1 MSRIENT
8 GQIKT
13 GYSVKSGT
21 NPEEKVENGSDF
33 ASMLTKYKKKAAQD
47 DETKKAETGETKN
60 KETQPEETKNRGNEK
75 QVNGRQSGENEKT
88 AEIKAEIKVTD
99 IQDEKNSQDGEK
111 EQEQELAAAYASEA
125 CYRTFVQIT
134 AENSKT
140 PAVYNNEING
150 IQDLAVQTTVE
161 TGMEDQTAAVSTIQQ
176 TESPHTESPHTETAV
191 HADDLKLRN
200 RSDQTGE
207 KEKSGEAEEAGQSKQ
222 TAKMNREEEIPDQKE
237 HISGKEMTALASPG
251 YTGTVES
258 SAGTAAKPAAVD
270 TGPADR
276 LPTAQD
282 TLTEDLGNYLDTKI
296 SEKKGKL
303 ELSLEPERLGKLT
316 IRLEYEKGK
325 TEVTIFSTSAK
336 TLEILSKEAGHLAQI
351 LEEKTGHPV
360 IPISAKE
367 EKGITELEEQIKDM
381 FFGGEISFNDEVYIT
396 NARHKAALEEADRS
410 LDLVRNSIEMGMP
423 EDFFSIDLMN
433 AYENLGKILGESVGE
448 DLVNEIFSKFCM
460 GK

>member
-47 DETKKAETGETKN
+47 DETKK
-60 KETQPEETKNRGNEK
+60 KETQPEETKNRENEK

-351 LEEKTGHPV
+351 LEEKTGTPTV
-360 IPISAKE
+360 IYTPEQTENRQNMDQDPGHGRNGRQDQKE
-367 EKGITELEEQIKDM
+367 QRQKQDD
-381 FFGGEISFNDEVYIT
+381 SF
-396 NARHKAALEEADRS
+396 AQQLR
-410 LDLVRNSIEMGMP
+410 
-423 EDFFSIDLMN
+423 
-433 AYENLGKILGESVGE
+433 LGLA
-448 DLVNEIFSKFCM
+448 
-460 GK
+460 

>member
-21 NPEEKVENGSDF
+21 NSEEKVENGSDF
-33 ASMLTKYKKKAAQD
+33 ASMLTKYKKKAAQN

-75 QVNGRQSGENEKT
+75 QVNGRQSGENVKT
-88 AEIKAEIKVTD
+88 DEIKAEIKVTD
-99 IQDEKNSQDGEK
+99 IQDGKNSQDGEK
-111 EQEQELAAAYASEA
+111 EQEQELAAAYVSEA

-222 TAKMNREEEIPDQKE
+222 TAKMNWEEEIPDQKE

-351 LEEKTGHPV
+351 LEEKTGTPTV
-360 IPISAKE
+360 IYTPEQTENRQNMDQDTGHGRNGRQDQKE
-367 EKGITELEEQIKDM
+367 QRQKQDD
-381 FFGGEISFNDEVYIT
+381 SF
-396 NARHKAALEEADRS
+396 AQQLR
-410 LDLVRNSIEMGMP
+410 
-423 EDFFSIDLMN
+423 
-433 AYENLGKILGESVGE
+433 LGLT
-448 DLVNEIFSKFCM
+448 
-460 GK
+460 

>member
-1 MSRIENT
+1 LNRIENT

-47 DETKKAETGETKN
+47 DETKRAETGETKN
-60 KETQPEETKNRGNEK
+60 KETQPEETK
-75 QVNGRQSGENEKT
+75 SGENGKQVSGSQSGKNKKT

-99 IQDEKNSQDGEK
+99 IQDGKNSQDGEI
-111 EQEQELAAAYASEA
+111 EQDQELAAAYASET
-125 CYRTFVQIT
+125 CYRSFVQIT
-134 AENSKT
+134 TENNKM
-140 PAVYNNEING
+140 PAVYNNEI
-150 IQDLAVQTTVE
+150 QDLAVQITAE
-161 TGMEDQTAAVSTIQQ
+161 AGMEDQSAAVSTIQKN
-176 TESPHTESPHTETAV
+176 EAPHTETVA
-191 HADDLKLRN
+191 HADDLKLQN
-200 RSDQTGE
+200 RLAQT
-207 KEKSGEAEEAGQSKQ
+207 EAAGRTGEAGQSKR

-237 HISGKEMTALASPG
+237 HISGKEMTALASSS

-258 SAGTAAKPAAVD
+258 SAGTAAKPTAVD
-270 TGPADR
+270 AGPADR
-276 LPTAQD
+276 LATAQD

-351 LEEKTGHPV
+351 LEEKTGTPTV
-360 IPISAKE
+360 IYTPEQTENRQNMDQDTGHGRNGRQDQKE
-367 EKGITELEEQIKDM
+367 QRQKQDD
-381 FFGGEISFNDEVYIT
+381 SF
-396 NARHKAALEEADRS
+396 AQQLR
-410 LDLVRNSIEMGMP
+410 
-423 EDFFSIDLMN
+423 
-433 AYENLGKILGESVGE
+433 LGLA
-448 DLVNEIFSKFCM
+448 
-460 GK
+460 

>member
-75 QVNGRQSGENEKT
+75 QVNGRQSGENVKT
-88 AEIKAEIKVTD
+88 DEIKAEIKVTD
-99 IQDEKNSQDGEK
+99 IQDGKNSQDGEK
-111 EQEQELAAAYASEA
+111 EQEQELAVAYASET

-150 IQDLAVQTTVE
+150 IQDLAVQTTSE

-176 TESPHTESPHTETAV
+176 TESPHTETAV

-351 LEEKTGHPV
+351 LEEKTGTPTV
-360 IPISAKE
+360 IYTPEQTENRQNMDQDTGHGRNGRQDQKE
-367 EKGITELEEQIKDM
+367 QRQKQDD
-381 FFGGEISFNDEVYIT
+381 SF
-396 NARHKAALEEADRS
+396 AQQLR
-410 LDLVRNSIEMGMP
+410 
-423 EDFFSIDLMN
+423 
-433 AYENLGKILGESVGE
+433 LGLT
-448 DLVNEIFSKFCM
+448 
-460 GK
+460 

>member
-111 EQEQELAAAYASEA
+111 EQELAAAYASET

-176 TESPHTESPHTETAV
+176 TESPHTETAV

-351 LEEKTGHPV
+351 LEEKTGTPTV
-360 IPISAKE
+360 IYTPEQTENRQNMDQDTGHGRNGRQDQKE
-367 EKGITELEEQIKDM
+367 QRQKQDD
-381 FFGGEISFNDEVYIT
+381 SF
-396 NARHKAALEEADRS
+396 AQQLR
-410 LDLVRNSIEMGMP
+410 
-423 EDFFSIDLMN
+423 
-433 AYENLGKILGESVGE
+433 LGLT
-448 DLVNEIFSKFCM
+448 
-460 GK
+460 

>member
-21 NPEEKVENGSDF
+21 NSEEKVENGSDF

-111 EQEQELAAAYASEA
+111 EQEQELAAAYASET

-351 LEEKTGHPV
+351 LEEKTGTPTV
-360 IPISAKE
+360 IYTPEQTENRQNMDQDTGHGRNGRQDQKE
-367 EKGITELEEQIKDM
+367 QRQKQDD
-381 FFGGEISFNDEVYIT
+381 SF
-396 NARHKAALEEADRS
+396 AQQLR
-410 LDLVRNSIEMGMP
+410 
-423 EDFFSIDLMN
+423 
-433 AYENLGKILGESVGE
+433 LGLA
-448 DLVNEIFSKFCM
+448 
-460 GK
+460 

>member
-8 GQIKT
+8 GQIKP
-13 GYSVKSGT
+13 GYSVKAAT
-21 NPEEKVENGSDF
+21 NSEEKVGNGSDF
-33 ASMLTKYKKKAAQD
+33 ASMLTKYQKKAAQD

-111 EQEQELAAAYASEA
+111 EQEQELAAAYASET

-176 TESPHTESPHTETAV
+176 TESPHTETAV

-200 RSDQTGE
+200 RLDQTGE

-351 LEEKTGHPV
+351 LEEKTGTPTV
-360 IPISAKE
+360 IYTPEQTENRQNMDRDPGHGRNGRQDQKE
-367 EKGITELEEQIKDM
+367 QRQKQDD
-381 FFGGEISFNDEVYIT
+381 SFVQQL
-396 NARHKAALEEADRS
+396 R
-410 LDLVRNSIEMGMP
+410 
-423 EDFFSIDLMN
+423 
-433 AYENLGKILGESVGE
+433 LGLA
-448 DLVNEIFSKFCM
+448 
-460 GK
+460 

>member
-1 MSRIENT
+1 MNRIENT

-161 TGMEDQTAAVSTIQQ
+161 TGMEDKSAAVSTIQQ
-176 TESPHTESPHTETAV
+176 TESPHTETAV

-351 LEEKTGHPV
+351 LEEKTGTPTV
-360 IPISAKE
+360 IYTPEQTENRQNMDQDTGHGRNGRQDQKE
-367 EKGITELEEQIKDM
+367 QRQKQDD
-381 FFGGEISFNDEVYIT
+381 SF
-396 NARHKAALEEADRS
+396 AQQLR
-410 LDLVRNSIEMGMP
+410 
-423 EDFFSIDLMN
+423 
-433 AYENLGKILGESVGE
+433 LGLT
-448 DLVNEIFSKFCM
+448 
-460 GK
+460 

>member
-99 IQDEKNSQDGEK
+99 IQDGKNSQDGEK
-111 EQEQELAAAYASEA
+111 EQELAAAYASEA

-161 TGMEDQTAAVSTIQQ
+161 TGMEDKSAAVSTIQQ

-351 LEEKTGHPV
+351 LEEKTGTPTV
-360 IPISAKE
+360 IYTPEQTENRQNMDQDPGHGRNGRQDQKE
-367 EKGITELEEQIKDM
+367 QRQKQDD
-381 FFGGEISFNDEVYIT
+381 SF
-396 NARHKAALEEADRS
+396 AQQLR
-410 LDLVRNSIEMGMP
+410 
-423 EDFFSIDLMN
+423 
-433 AYENLGKILGESVGE
+433 LGLA
-448 DLVNEIFSKFCM
+448 
-460 GK
+460 

>member
-1 MSRIENT
+1 MNRIENA
-8 GQIKT
+8 GQVKT

-21 NPEEKVENGSDF
+21 NSEEKVGNGSDF

-176 TESPHTESPHTETAV
+176 TESPHTETAV

-237 HISGKEMTALASPG
+237 HLSGKEMTALASSS
-251 YTGTVES
+251 YRGTVES

-276 LPTAQD
+276 LVTAQD

-316 IRLEYEKGK
+316 IRLQYEKGK

-351 LEEKTGHPV
+351 LEEKTGTPTV
-360 IPISAKE
+360 IYTPEQTENRQNMDQDPGHGRNGRQDQKE
-367 EKGITELEEQIKDM
+367 QRQKQDD
-381 FFGGEISFNDEVYIT
+381 SF
-396 NARHKAALEEADRS
+396 AQQLR
-410 LDLVRNSIEMGMP
+410 
-423 EDFFSIDLMN
+423 
-433 AYENLGKILGESVGE
+433 LGLA
-448 DLVNEIFSKFCM
+448 
-460 GK
+460 

>member
-1 MSRIENT
+1 MNRIENT

-47 DETKKAETGETKN
+47 DETKRAETGETKN
-60 KETQPEETKNRGNEK
+60 KETQPEETKSGENGK
-75 QVNGRQSGENEKT
+75 QVNGSQSGKNKKT

-99 IQDEKNSQDGEK
+99 IQDGKNSQDGEI
-111 EQEQELAAAYASEA
+111 EQDQELTAAYASET

-134 AENSKT
+134 AENSKA
-140 PAVYNNEING
+140 PAVYNNEINE

-161 TGMEDQTAAVSTIQQ
+161 TGMEDQTAAVSTIQR
-176 TESPHTESPHTETAV
+176 TESPHTETAV

-200 RSDQTGE
+200 RSDQIGE

-222 TAKMNREEEIPDQKE
+222 TAKMNREEETPGRKE
-237 HISGKEMTALASPG
+237 HISGKKMTALASSG
-251 YTGTVES
+251 YRGTVES
-258 SAGTAAKPAAVD
+258 STGTAEKPAAAD

-276 LPTAQD
+276 LATAQD

-325 TEVTIFSTSAK
+325 TEV
-336 TLEILSKEAGHLAQI
+336 
-351 LEEKTGHPV
+351 
-360 IPISAKE
+360 
-367 EKGITELEEQIKDM
+367 
-381 FFGGEISFNDEVYIT
+381 
-396 NARHKAALEEADRS
+396 R
-410 LDLVRNSIEMGMP
+410 
-423 EDFFSIDLMN
+423 
-433 AYENLGKILGESVGE
+433 
-448 DLVNEIFSKFCM
+448 
-460 GK
+460 

>member
-237 HISGKEMTALASPG
+237 HLSGKEMTALASSG

-276 LPTAQD
+276 LATAQD

-351 LEEKTGHPV
+351 LEEKTGTPTV
-360 IPISAKE
+360 IYTPEQTENRQNMDQDPGHGRNGRQDQKE
-367 EKGITELEEQIKDM
+367 QRQKQDD
-381 FFGGEISFNDEVYIT
+381 SF
-396 NARHKAALEEADRS
+396 AQQLR
-410 LDLVRNSIEMGMP
+410 
-423 EDFFSIDLMN
+423 
-433 AYENLGKILGESVGE
+433 LGLA
-448 DLVNEIFSKFCM
+448 
-460 GK
+460 

>member
-111 EQEQELAAAYASEA
+111 EQELAAAYASET

-258 SAGTAAKPAAVD
+258 SAGTAAKPVAVD

-351 LEEKTGHPV
+351 LEEKTGTPTV
-360 IPISAKE
+360 IYTPEQTENRQNMDQDTGHGRNGRQDQKE
-367 EKGITELEEQIKDM
+367 QRQKQDD
-381 FFGGEISFNDEVYIT
+381 SF
-396 NARHKAALEEADRS
+396 AQQLR
-410 LDLVRNSIEMGMP
+410 
-423 EDFFSIDLMN
+423 
-433 AYENLGKILGESVGE
+433 LGLA
-448 DLVNEIFSKFCM
+448 
-460 GK
+460 

>member
-8 GQIKT
+8 GQIKP
-13 GYSVKSGT
+13 GYSVKAAT
-21 NPEEKVENGSDF
+21 NSEEKVGNGSDF
-33 ASMLTKYKKKAAQD
+33 ASMLTKYQKKAAQD

-111 EQEQELAAAYASEA
+111 EQEQELAAAYASET

-140 PAVYNNEING
+140 SAVYNNEING

-176 TESPHTESPHTETAV
+176 TESPHTETAV

-200 RSDQTGE
+200 RLDQTGE

-222 TAKMNREEEIPDQKE
+222 TAKMNREEETPGRKE
-237 HISGKEMTALASPG
+237 HISGKEMTALASSG
-251 YTGTVES
+251 YRGTVES
-258 SAGTAAKPAAVD
+258 SAGTAEKPAAAD
-270 TGPADR
+270 IGSADR
-276 LPTAQD
+276 LATAQD

-351 LEEKTGHPV
+351 LEEKTGTPTV
-360 IPISAKE
+360 IYTPEQTENRQNMDQDPGHGRNGRQDQKE
-367 EKGITELEEQIKDM
+367 QRQKQDD
-381 FFGGEISFNDEVYIT
+381 SFVQQL
-396 NARHKAALEEADRS
+396 R
-410 LDLVRNSIEMGMP
+410 
-423 EDFFSIDLMN
+423 
-433 AYENLGKILGESVGE
+433 LGLA
-448 DLVNEIFSKFCM
+448 
-460 GK
+460 

>member
-60 KETQPEETKNRGNEK
+60 KETQPEETKNSGNEK

-161 TGMEDQTAAVSTIQQ
+161 TGMEDKSAAVSTIQQ
-176 TESPHTESPHTETAV
+176 TESPHTETAV

-351 LEEKTGHPV
+351 LEEKTGTPTV
-360 IPISAKE
+360 IYTPEQTENRQNMDQDPGHGRNGRQDQKE
-367 EKGITELEEQIKDM
+367 QRQKQDD
-381 FFGGEISFNDEVYIT
+381 SF
-396 NARHKAALEEADRS
+396 AQQLRLGLAQK
-410 LDLVRNSIEMGMP
+410 
-423 EDFFSIDLMN
+423 ED
-433 AYENLGKILGESVGE
+433 
-448 DLVNEIFSKFCM
+448 
-460 GK
+460 

>member
-1 MSRIENT
+1 M
-8 GQIKT
+8 
-13 GYSVKSGT
+13 KSGT

-33 ASMLTKYKKKAAQD
+33 ASMLTKYQKKAAQN

-75 QVNGRQSGENEKT
+75 QVNGRQSGENVKT
-88 AEIKAEIKVTD
+88 DEIKAEIKVTD
-99 IQDEKNSQDGEK
+99 IQDGKNSQDGEK
-111 EQEQELAAAYASEA
+111 EQEQELAAAYVSEA

-150 IQDLAVQTTVE
+150 IQDLAVQTTSE

-237 HISGKEMTALASPG
+237 HISGKEMTALASSG

-276 LPTAQD
+276 LATAQD

-351 LEEKTGHPV
+351 LEEKTGTPTV
-360 IPISAKE
+360 IYTPEQTENRQNMDQDTGHGRNGRQDQKE
-367 EKGITELEEQIKDM
+367 QRQKQDD
-381 FFGGEISFNDEVYIT
+381 SF
-396 NARHKAALEEADRS
+396 AQQLR
-410 LDLVRNSIEMGMP
+410 
-423 EDFFSIDLMN
+423 
-433 AYENLGKILGESVGE
+433 LGLT
-448 DLVNEIFSKFCM
+448 
-460 GK
+460 

>member
-1 MSRIENT
+1 MNRIENT

-47 DETKKAETGETKN
+47 DETKRAETGETKN
-60 KETQPEETKNRGNEK
+60 KETQPEETK
-75 QVNGRQSGENEKT
+75 SGENGKQVSGSQSGKNKKT

-99 IQDEKNSQDGEK
+99 IQDGKNSQDGEI
-111 EQEQELAAAYASEA
+111 EQEQELAAAYASET
-125 CYRTFVQIT
+125 CYRSFVQIT
-134 AENSKT
+134 TENNKM
-140 PAVYNNEING
+140 PAVYNNEI
-150 IQDLAVQTTVE
+150 QDLAVQITAE
-161 TGMEDQTAAVSTIQQ
+161 AGMEDQSAAVSTIQKN
-176 TESPHTESPHTETAV
+176 EAPHTETVA
-191 HADDLKLRN
+191 HADDLKLQN
-200 RSDQTGE
+200 RLAQT
-207 KEKSGEAEEAGQSKQ
+207 EAAGRTGEAGQSKQ

-237 HISGKEMTALASPG
+237 HISGKEMTALASSS

-270 TGPADR
+270 AGPADR
-276 LPTAQD
+276 LATAQD

-351 LEEKTGHPV
+351 LEEKTGTPTV
-360 IPISAKE
+360 IYTPEQTENRQNMDQDTGHGRNGRQDQKE
-367 EKGITELEEQIKDM
+367 QRQKQDD
-381 FFGGEISFNDEVYIT
+381 SF
-396 NARHKAALEEADRS
+396 AQQLR
-410 LDLVRNSIEMGMP
+410 
-423 EDFFSIDLMN
+423 
-433 AYENLGKILGESVGE
+433 LGLA
-448 DLVNEIFSKFCM
+448 
-460 GK
+460 

>member
-8 GQIKT
+8 GQIKP
-13 GYSVKSGT
+13 GYSVKAAT
-21 NPEEKVENGSDF
+21 NSEEKVGNGSDF
-33 ASMLTKYKKKAAQD
+33 ASMLTKYQKKAAQD

-111 EQEQELAAAYASEA
+111 EQEQELAAAYASET

-176 TESPHTESPHTETAV
+176 TESPHTETAV

-222 TAKMNREEEIPDQKE
+222 TAKMNREEETPGRKE
-237 HISGKEMTALASPG
+237 HISGKEMTALASSG
-251 YTGTVES
+251 YRGTVES
-258 SAGTAAKPAAVD
+258 SAGTAEKPAAAD
-270 TGPADR
+270 IGPADR
-276 LPTAQD
+276 LATAQD

-351 LEEKTGHPV
+351 LEEKTGTPTV
-360 IPISAKE
+360 IYTPEQTENRQNMDQDPGHGRNGRQDQKE
-367 EKGITELEEQIKDM
+367 QRQKQDD
-381 FFGGEISFNDEVYIT
+381 SF
-396 NARHKAALEEADRS
+396 AQQLR
-410 LDLVRNSIEMGMP
+410 
-423 EDFFSIDLMN
+423 
-433 AYENLGKILGESVGE
+433 LGLT
-448 DLVNEIFSKFCM
+448 
-460 GK
+460 

>member
-8 GQIKT
+8 GQIKP
-13 GYSVKSGT
+13 GYSVKAAT
-21 NPEEKVENGSDF
+21 NSEEKVGNGSDF
-33 ASMLTKYKKKAAQD
+33 ASMLTKYQKKAAQD

-111 EQEQELAAAYASEA
+111 EQEQELAAAYASET

-140 PAVYNNEING
+140 SAVYNNEING

-176 TESPHTESPHTETAV
+176 TESPHTETAV

-200 RSDQTGE
+200 RLDQTGE

-222 TAKMNREEEIPDQKE
+222 TAKMNREEETPGRKE
-237 HISGKEMTALASPG
+237 HISGKEMTAMASSG
-251 YTGTVES
+251 YRGTVES
-258 SAGTAAKPAAVD
+258 SAGTAEKPAAAD
-270 TGPADR
+270 IGPADR
-276 LPTAQD
+276 LATAQD

-351 LEEKTGHPV
+351 LEEKTGTLTV
-360 IPISAKE
+360 IYTPEQTENRQNMDQDPGHGRNGRQDQKE
-367 EKGITELEEQIKDM
+367 QRQKQDD
-381 FFGGEISFNDEVYIT
+381 SFVQQL
-396 NARHKAALEEADRS
+396 R
-410 LDLVRNSIEMGMP
+410 
-423 EDFFSIDLMN
+423 
-433 AYENLGKILGESVGE
+433 LGLA
-448 DLVNEIFSKFCM
+448 
-460 GK
+460 

>member
-111 EQEQELAAAYASEA
+111 GQELAAAYASET

-237 HISGKEMTALASPG
+237 HLSGKEMTALASSG

-351 LEEKTGHPV
+351 LEEKTGTPTV
-360 IPISAKE
+360 IYTPE
-367 EKGITELEEQIKDM
+367 QTENRQNMDQDTGQGRNDRQEHREQRQKQDD
-381 FFGGEISFNDEVYIT
+381 SF
-396 NARHKAALEEADRS
+396 AQQLR
-410 LDLVRNSIEMGMP
+410 
-423 EDFFSIDLMN
+423 
-433 AYENLGKILGESVGE
+433 LGLA
-448 DLVNEIFSKFCM
+448 
-460 GK
+460 

>member
-8 GQIKT
+8 GQIKP
-13 GYSVKSGT
+13 GYSVKAAT
-21 NPEEKVENGSDF
+21 NSEEKVGNGSDF
-33 ASMLTKYKKKAAQD
+33 ASMLTKYQKKAAQD

-111 EQEQELAAAYASEA
+111 EQEQELAAAYASET

-140 PAVYNNEING
+140 SAVYNNEING

-200 RSDQTGE
+200 RLDQTGE

-237 HISGKEMTALASPG
+237 QISGKEMTALASPG

-351 LEEKTGHPV
+351 LEEKTGTPTV
-360 IPISAKE
+360 IYTPEQTENRQNMDQDPGHGRNGRQDQKE
-367 EKGITELEEQIKDM
+367 QRQKQDD
-381 FFGGEISFNDEVYIT
+381 SFVQQL
-396 NARHKAALEEADRS
+396 R
-410 LDLVRNSIEMGMP
+410 
-423 EDFFSIDLMN
+423 
-433 AYENLGKILGESVGE
+433 LGLA
-448 DLVNEIFSKFCM
+448 
-460 GK
+460 

>member
-33 ASMLTKYKKKAAQD
+33 ASMLTKYQKKAAQN

-75 QVNGRQSGENEKT
+75 QVNGRQSGENVKT
-88 AEIKAEIKVTD
+88 DEIKAEIKVTD

-111 EQEQELAAAYASEA
+111 GQELAAAYASET

-150 IQDLAVQTTVE
+150 IQDLAVQTTSE
-161 TGMEDQTAAVSTIQQ
+161 TGMEDQTAAVTTIQQ
-176 TESPHTESPHTETAV
+176 TESPHTETAV
-191 HADDLKLRN
+191 HADGLKLQN
-200 RSDQTGE
+200 RLEQTGE
-207 KEKSGEAEEAGQSKQ
+207 TEDTGRTEEAGQSKQ

-258 SAGTAAKPAAVD
+258 SAGTAEKPAAAD

-276 LPTAQD
+276 LATAQD

-351 LEEKTGHPV
+351 LEEKTGTPTV
-360 IPISAKE
+360 IYTPEQTENRQNMDQDPGHGRNGRQDQKE
-367 EKGITELEEQIKDM
+367 QRQKQDD
-381 FFGGEISFNDEVYIT
+381 SF
-396 NARHKAALEEADRS
+396 AQQLR
-410 LDLVRNSIEMGMP
+410 
-423 EDFFSIDLMN
+423 
-433 AYENLGKILGESVGE
+433 LGLA
-448 DLVNEIFSKFCM
+448 
-460 GK
+460 

>member
-33 ASMLTKYKKKAAQD
+33 ASMLTKYQKKAAQD

-150 IQDLAVQTTVE
+150 IQDLAVQTTSE

-176 TESPHTESPHTETAV
+176 TESPHTETAV

-258 SAGTAAKPAAVD
+258 SAGTAAKLAAVD

-351 LEEKTGHPV
+351 LEEKTGTPTV
-360 IPISAKE
+360 IYTPEQTENRQNMDQDPGHGRNGRQDQKE
-367 EKGITELEEQIKDM
+367 QRQKQDD
-381 FFGGEISFNDEVYIT
+381 SF
-396 NARHKAALEEADRS
+396 AQQLR
-410 LDLVRNSIEMGMP
+410 
-423 EDFFSIDLMN
+423 
-433 AYENLGKILGESVGE
+433 LGLA
-448 DLVNEIFSKFCM
+448 
-460 GK
+460 

>member
-99 IQDEKNSQDGEK
+99 IQDGKNSQDGEK
-111 EQEQELAAAYASEA
+111 EQELAAAYASEA

-351 LEEKTGHPV
+351 LEEKTGTPTV
-360 IPISAKE
+360 IYTPEQTENRQNMDQDTGHGRNGRQDQKE
-367 EKGITELEEQIKDM
+367 QRQKQDD
-381 FFGGEISFNDEVYIT
+381 SF
-396 NARHKAALEEADRS
+396 AQQLR
-410 LDLVRNSIEMGMP
+410 
-423 EDFFSIDLMN
+423 
-433 AYENLGKILGESVGE
+433 LGLA
-448 DLVNEIFSKFCM
+448 
-460 GK
+460 

>member
-21 NPEEKVENGSDF
+21 NSEEKVGNGSDF
-33 ASMLTKYKKKAAQD
+33 ASMLTKYQKKAAQD

-75 QVNGRQSGENEKT
+75 QVNGRQSGENVKT
-88 AEIKAEIKVTD
+88 DEIKAEIKVTD

-111 EQEQELAAAYASEA
+111 EQELVAAYASET

-150 IQDLAVQTTVE
+150 IQDLAVQTTSE
-161 TGMEDQTAAVSTIQQ
+161 TGMEDQTAAVTTIQQ
-176 TESPHTESPHTETAV
+176 TESPHTETAV

-351 LEEKTGHPV
+351 LEEKTGTPTV
-360 IPISAKE
+360 IYTPEQTENRQNMDQDTGHGRNGRQDQKE
-367 EKGITELEEQIKDM
+367 QRQKQDD
-381 FFGGEISFNDEVYIT
+381 SF
-396 NARHKAALEEADRS
+396 AQQLR
-410 LDLVRNSIEMGMP
+410 
-423 EDFFSIDLMN
+423 
-433 AYENLGKILGESVGE
+433 LGLT
-448 DLVNEIFSKFCM
+448 
-460 GK
+460 

>member
-21 NPEEKVENGSDF
+21 NSEEKVENGSDF
-33 ASMLTKYKKKAAQD
+33 ASMLTKYQKKAAQN

-75 QVNGRQSGENEKT
+75 QVNGRQSGENVKT
-88 AEIKAEIKVTD
+88 DEIKAEIKVTD
-99 IQDEKNSQDGEK
+99 IQDGKNSQDGEK
-111 EQEQELAAAYASEA
+111 EQEQELAAAYVSEA

-237 HISGKEMTALASPG
+237 HLSGKEMTALASSS
-251 YTGTVES
+251 YRGTVES

-276 LPTAQD
+276 LVTAQD

-351 LEEKTGHPV
+351 LEEKTGTPTV
-360 IPISAKE
+360 IYTPEQTENRQNMDQDPGHGRNGRQDQKE
-367 EKGITELEEQIKDM
+367 QRQKQDD
-381 FFGGEISFNDEVYIT
+381 SF
-396 NARHKAALEEADRS
+396 AQQLR
-410 LDLVRNSIEMGMP
+410 
-423 EDFFSIDLMN
+423 
-433 AYENLGKILGESVGE
+433 LGLT
-448 DLVNEIFSKFCM
+448 
-460 GK
+460 

>member
-33 ASMLTKYKKKAAQD
+33 ASMLTKYQKKAAQD

-111 EQEQELAAAYASEA
+111 EQELAAAYASEA

-161 TGMEDQTAAVSTIQQ
+161 TGMEDQTTAVSTIQQ

-237 HISGKEMTALASPG
+237 QISGKEMTALASPG

-351 LEEKTGHPV
+351 LEEKTGTPTV
-360 IPISAKE
+360 IYTPEQTENRQNMDQDPGHGRNGRQDQKE
-367 EKGITELEEQIKDM
+367 QRQKQDD
-381 FFGGEISFNDEVYIT
+381 SF
-396 NARHKAALEEADRS
+396 AQQLR
-410 LDLVRNSIEMGMP
+410 
-423 EDFFSIDLMN
+423 
-433 AYENLGKILGESVGE
+433 LGLT
-448 DLVNEIFSKFCM
+448 
-460 GK
+460 

>member
-8 GQIKT
+8 SQIKT

-88 AEIKAEIKVTD
+88 AETKAEIKVTD

-351 LEEKTGHPV
+351 LEEKTGNPTV
-360 IPISAKE
+360 IYTPDQ
-367 EKGITELEEQIKDM
+367 TENRQNMDQDTGQGRNDRQEHREQRQKQDD
-381 FFGGEISFNDEVYIT
+381 SF
-396 NARHKAALEEADRS
+396 AQQLR
-410 LDLVRNSIEMGMP
+410 
-423 EDFFSIDLMN
+423 
-433 AYENLGKILGESVGE
+433 LGLA
-448 DLVNEIFSKFCM
+448 
-460 GK
+460 

>member
-8 GQIKT
+8 GQIKP
-13 GYSVKSGT
+13 GYSAKAAT
-21 NPEEKVENGSDF
+21 NSEEKVENGADF

-111 EQEQELAAAYASEA
+111 EQEQELAAAYASET

-150 IQDLAVQTTVE
+150 IQDLAVQTTSE
-161 TGMEDQTAAVSTIQQ
+161 TGMEDQTAAVTTIQQ
-176 TESPHTESPHTETAV
+176 TESPHTETAV
-191 HADDLKLRN
+191 HADGLKLQN
-200 RSDQTGE
+200 RLEQTGE
-207 KEKSGEAEEAGQSKQ
+207 TEDTGRTEEAGQSKQ

-276 LPTAQD
+276 LTTAQD

-351 LEEKTGHPV
+351 LEEKTGTPTV
-360 IPISAKE
+360 IYTPEQTENRQNMDQDTGHGRNGRQDKKE
-367 EKGITELEEQIKDM
+367 QRQKQDD
-381 FFGGEISFNDEVYIT
+381 SF
-396 NARHKAALEEADRS
+396 AQQLR
-410 LDLVRNSIEMGMP
+410 
-423 EDFFSIDLMN
+423 
-433 AYENLGKILGESVGE
+433 LGLT
-448 DLVNEIFSKFCM
+448 
-460 GK
+460 

>member
-33 ASMLTKYKKKAAQD
+33 ASMLTKYQKKAAQD

-111 EQEQELAAAYASEA
+111 EQELAAAYASEA

-351 LEEKTGHPV
+351 LEEKTGTPTV
-360 IPISAKE
+360 IYTPEQTENRQNMDQDPGHGRNGRQDQKE
-367 EKGITELEEQIKDM
+367 QRQKQDD
-381 FFGGEISFNDEVYIT
+381 SF
-396 NARHKAALEEADRS
+396 AQQLR
-410 LDLVRNSIEMGMP
+410 
-423 EDFFSIDLMN
+423 
-433 AYENLGKILGESVGE
+433 LGLT
-448 DLVNEIFSKFCM
+448 
-460 GK
+460 

>member
-8 GQIKT
+8 SQIKT

-351 LEEKTGHPV
+351 LEEKTGTPTV
-360 IPISAKE
+360 IYTPEQTENRQNMDQDTGHGRNGRQDQKE
-367 EKGITELEEQIKDM
+367 QRQKQDD
-381 FFGGEISFNDEVYIT
+381 SF
-396 NARHKAALEEADRS
+396 AQQLR
-410 LDLVRNSIEMGMP
+410 
-423 EDFFSIDLMN
+423 
-433 AYENLGKILGESVGE
+433 LGLT
-448 DLVNEIFSKFCM
+448 
-460 GK
+460 

>member
-75 QVNGRQSGENEKT
+75 QVNGRQSGENVKT
-88 AEIKAEIKVTD
+88 DEIKAEIKVTD
-99 IQDEKNSQDGEK
+99 IQDGKNSQDGEK

-176 TESPHTESPHTETAV
+176 TDSPHTESPHTETAV

-351 LEEKTGHPV
+351 LEEKTGTPTV
-360 IPISAKE
+360 IYTPEQTENRQNMDQDPGHGRNGRQDQKE
-367 EKGITELEEQIKDM
+367 QRQKQDD
-381 FFGGEISFNDEVYIT
+381 SF
-396 NARHKAALEEADRS
+396 AQQLR
-410 LDLVRNSIEMGMP
+410 
-423 EDFFSIDLMN
+423 
-433 AYENLGKILGESVGE
+433 LGLA
-448 DLVNEIFSKFCM
+448 
-460 GK
+460 

>member
-161 TGMEDQTAAVSTIQQ
+161 TGMEDKSAAVSTIQQ
-176 TESPHTESPHTETAV
+176 TESPHTETAV

-258 SAGTAAKPAAVD
+258 SAGTAAKLAAVD

-325 TEVTIFSTSAK
+325 TEVTIFSTSEK

-351 LEEKTGHPV
+351 LEEKTGTPTV
-360 IPISAKE
+360 IYTPEQTENRQNMDQDPGHGRNGRQDQKE
-367 EKGITELEEQIKDM
+367 QRQKQDD
-381 FFGGEISFNDEVYIT
+381 SF
-396 NARHKAALEEADRS
+396 AQQLR
-410 LDLVRNSIEMGMP
+410 
-423 EDFFSIDLMN
+423 
-433 AYENLGKILGESVGE
+433 LGLT
-448 DLVNEIFSKFCM
+448 
-460 GK
+460 

>member
-8 GQIKT
+8 GQIKP
-13 GYSVKSGT
+13 GYSVKAAT
-21 NPEEKVENGSDF
+21 NSEEKVGNGSDF

-88 AEIKAEIKVTD
+88 DEIKAEIKVTD

-111 EQEQELAAAYASEA
+111 EQEQELAAAYASET

-134 AENSKT
+134 AENSKM
-140 PAVYNNEING
+140 PAAYNNEING
-150 IQDLAVQTTVE
+150 IQDLAVQTTSE

-176 TESPHTESPHTETAV
+176 TESPHTETAV
-191 HADDLKLRN
+191 HADGLKLQN
-200 RSDQTGE
+200 RLEQTGE
-207 KEKSGEAEEAGQSKQ
+207 TEDTGRTEEAGQSKQ
-222 TAKMNREEEIPDQKE
+222 TAKMNREEEMPDRKE
-237 HISGKEMTALASPG
+237 HISGKEMTALASSS

-276 LPTAQD
+276 LATAQD

-351 LEEKTGHPV
+351 LEEKTGNPTV
-360 IPISAKE
+360 IYTPDQ
-367 EKGITELEEQIKDM
+367 TENRQNMDQDTGQGRNDRQEHREQRQKQDD
-381 FFGGEISFNDEVYIT
+381 SF
-396 NARHKAALEEADRS
+396 AQQLR
-410 LDLVRNSIEMGMP
+410 
-423 EDFFSIDLMN
+423 
-433 AYENLGKILGESVGE
+433 LGLA
-448 DLVNEIFSKFCM
+448 
-460 GK
+460 

>member
-8 GQIKT
+8 SQIKT

-276 LPTAQD
+276 LATAQD

-351 LEEKTGHPV
+351 LEEKTGTPTV
-360 IPISAKE
+360 IYTPEQTENRQNMDQDTGHGRNGRQDQKE
-367 EKGITELEEQIKDM
+367 QRQKQDD
-381 FFGGEISFNDEVYIT
+381 SF
-396 NARHKAALEEADRS
+396 AQQLR
-410 LDLVRNSIEMGMP
+410 
-423 EDFFSIDLMN
+423 
-433 AYENLGKILGESVGE
+433 LGLT
-448 DLVNEIFSKFCM
+448 
-460 GK
+460 

>member
-60 KETQPEETKNRGNEK
+60 KETQPEETKNSGNEK

-161 TGMEDQTAAVSTIQQ
+161 TGMEDKSAAVSTIQQ
-176 TESPHTESPHTETAV
+176 TESPHTETAV

-276 LPTAQD
+276 LTTAQD

-351 LEEKTGHPV
+351 LEEKTGTPTV
-360 IPISAKE
+360 IYTPEQTENRQNMDQDPGHGRNGRQDQKE
-367 EKGITELEEQIKDM
+367 QRQKQDD
-381 FFGGEISFNDEVYIT
+381 SF
-396 NARHKAALEEADRS
+396 AQQLR
-410 LDLVRNSIEMGMP
+410 
-423 EDFFSIDLMN
+423 
-433 AYENLGKILGESVGE
+433 LGLA
-448 DLVNEIFSKFCM
+448 
-460 GK
+460 

>member
-8 GQIKT
+8 GQIKP
-13 GYSVKSGT
+13 GYSVKAAT
-21 NPEEKVENGSDF
+21 NPEEKVGNGSDF
-33 ASMLTKYKKKAAQD
+33 ASMLTKYQKKAAQD

-111 EQEQELAAAYASEA
+111 EQEQELAAAYASET

-150 IQDLAVQTTVE
+150 IQDLAVQTTSE

-176 TESPHTESPHTETAV
+176 TESPHTETAV

-200 RSDQTGE
+200 RLAQTGE

-222 TAKMNREEEIPDQKE
+222 TAKMNREEETPGRKE
-237 HISGKEMTALASPG
+237 HISGKEMTALASSG
-251 YTGTVES
+251 YRGTVES
-258 SAGTAAKPAAVD
+258 STGTAEKPAAAD
-270 TGPADR
+270 IGPADR
-276 LPTAQD
+276 LATAQD

-351 LEEKTGHPV
+351 LEEKTGTPTV
-360 IPISAKE
+360 IYTPEQTENRQNMDQDPGHGRNGRQDQKE
-367 EKGITELEEQIKDM
+367 QRQKQDD
-381 FFGGEISFNDEVYIT
+381 SF
-396 NARHKAALEEADRS
+396 AQQLR
-410 LDLVRNSIEMGMP
+410 
-423 EDFFSIDLMN
+423 
-433 AYENLGKILGESVGE
+433 LGLT
-448 DLVNEIFSKFCM
+448 
-460 GK
+460 